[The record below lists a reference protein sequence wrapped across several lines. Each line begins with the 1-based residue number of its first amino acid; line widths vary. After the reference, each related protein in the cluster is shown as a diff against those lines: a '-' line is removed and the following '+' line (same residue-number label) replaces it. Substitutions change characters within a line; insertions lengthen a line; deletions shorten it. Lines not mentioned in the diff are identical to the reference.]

1 MVAARYLVLTAV
13 ALAVAAIAA
22 GAYLWSGYLGTSGL
36 PTVDFSKVAPGD
48 GKSGRDTRPELRV
61 AIAAMVSPEMTKQY
75 YEDLLRLIGDKMGMK
90 VVFVQRKT
98 YAEVNDLVEERRVDL
113 AFVCSGPYV
122 TGNEK
127 FGMEIVAVPVVK
139 GEKYYHSYIIA
150 GKDSTINSLAD
161 LRGKRFAFTDPD
173 SNTGCLVPRYMLAQ
187 RGETPETFFKYAFY
201 THSHDNSIRAV
212 ADGRADGAAVDSLI
226 WEFLDASDPQYT
238 RLTKVVEKSPPYGIP
253 PVVVPPDADSG
264 LKRRLREVLMTL
276 DRDPRGKAIL
286 VSLGIERF
294 DAPDRGAYE
303 EVKRMQD
310 WLAGGGR

>member
-1 MVAARYLVLTAV
+1 
-13 ALAVAAIAA
+13 
-22 GAYLWSGYLGTSGL
+22 
-36 PTVDFSKVAPGD
+36 
-48 GKSGRDTRPELRV
+48 
-61 AIAAMVSPEMTKQY
+61 
-75 YEDLLRLIGDKMGMK
+75 MK

-98 YAEVNDLVEERRVDL
+98 YAEVNDLVEERLVDL

-150 GKDSTINSLAD
+150 GKDSPINSLAD

-173 SNTGCLVPRYMLAQ
+173 SNTGSLVPRYMLAQ
-187 RGETPETFFKYAFY
+187 RDETPETFFKYTFY

-226 WEFLDASDPQYT
+226 WEFLDASDPEYAG
-238 RLTKVVEKSPPYGIP
+238 LTKVVEKSPPYGIP
-253 PVVVPPDADSG
+253 PVVVHPGTDPA
-264 LKRRLREVLMTL
+264 LKKKLRDVLMTL
-276 DRDPRGKAIL
+276 REDPEGKAIL
-286 VSLGIERF
+286 VSLGIDRF
-294 DAPDRGAYE
+294 GAPDKGAYD

-310 WLAGGGR
+310 WLAGGGS